1 MRINLPGFSHANY
14 IVFLIIQQEFPSPLA
29 FNYTLT
35 RYFSPASFWAATC
48 GESPWCVII
57 TEGRGQRCCR
67 TVLQLGKAM
76 ATSGIYV
83 TDLLISAR
91 ETSLLK
97 AHSCPHFWPILTL
110 TFNLNSP
117 LPFSPSG
124 MLRKRWQR
132 AHKGLQTLQK
142 FHPNKTSHSLPFLLS
157 WFLGS
162 MVSILVYL
170 MDNILKRQLGSCS
183 SPVAVDDNS
192 ELIYSLATKAKSEFM
207 DFFFFFY

>member
-67 TVLQLGKAM
+67 TALQLGKAM

-97 AHSCPHFWPILTL
+97 AHSVPTLLAHFDTD
-110 TFNLNSP
+110 FQSK
-117 LPFSPSG
+117 FSSTIFSF
-124 MLRKRWQR
+124 RSAEEKVAKSTQR
-132 AHKGLQTLQK
+132 ATDPPK
-142 FHPNKTSHSLPFLLS
+142 N
-157 WFLGS
+157 
-162 MVSILVYL
+162 SIQAKQAIHYH
-170 MDNILKRQLGSCS
+170 SCS
-183 SPVAVDDNS
+183 PD
-192 ELIYSLATKAKSEFM
+192 SLGAWWASLFI
-207 DFFFFFY
+207 